1 MSPAAQRPVSWVVL
15 ANHRVRA
22 ATFAAIFLVI
32 ASHLYERPQGG
43 LVWALLTLHLWVY
56 PHLLYAFANRSD
68 KPLKVE
74 YLALLLEPALM
85 GAWAAWLGFPL
96 WIAFPVFLG
105 SLISISLYQGPR
117 GTAGAALS
125 FGAGALTVIAL
136 HGFTFAPDTRLLT
149 SALAMS
155 SLGIYLLL
163 VAEAARQRGLKLR
176 HAREALREKEQAL
189 QRQLQAN
196 QSLQQQLLEQANR
209 DALTGLF
216 NRRYLDA
223 TILRELARSQRE
235 SQPLS
240 LLIMDIDHFKQVN
253 DRHGHQA
260 GDEVLRQVAQALA
273 AGARQSDVVCRYG
286 GEEYLVLL
294 PNVTC
299 HTAQVRAEAY
309 RAAVQALPIPFG
321 PEILHVTI
329 SIGVATFPQHG
340 QTAQALIQQAD
351 AALYQAKQLGRNR
364 VVVAQN
370 QAGGLR

>member
-1 MSPAAQRPVSWVVL
+1 MSSAAHRPTFWIVQ

-22 ATFAAIFLVI
+22 ASFAGAFLMM
-32 ASHLYERPQGG
+32 ASHLYGRPQGG
-43 LVWALLTLHLWVY
+43 LVWALLALHLLIY
-56 PHLLYAFANRSD
+56 PHLLYALASRSA

-74 YLALLLEPALM
+74 YQALLYEPALM
-85 GAWAAWLGFPL
+85 GAWVAWLGYPL
-96 WIAFPVFLG
+96 WIAFAVLLG
-105 SLISISLYQGPR
+105 SLISIALYQGPV
-117 GTAGAALS
+117 GAARAAVS
-125 FGAGALTVIAL
+125 IVAGALAVMAL
-136 HGFTFAPDTRLLT
+136 HGFTFTPDTHLLT
-149 SALAMS
+149 TALAMS

-176 HAREALREKEQAL
+176 NAREALRLKEQAL
-189 QRQLQAN
+189 QRQLHTN

-223 TILRELARSQRE
+223 TMLRELARCQRE

-240 LLIMDIDHFKQVN
+240 LLVLDIDRFKQVN
-253 DRHGHQA
+253 DRHGHPA
-260 GDEVLRQVAQALA
+260 GDEVLRQVAQVLA

-286 GEEYLVLL
+286 GEEYVVLL
-294 PNVTC
+294 PNMTS

-321 PEILHVTI
+321 PDTLHVTL

-351 AALYQAKQLGRNR
+351 TALYQAKEHGRNR
-364 VVVAQN
+364 VVVARQS
-370 QAGGLR
+370 G